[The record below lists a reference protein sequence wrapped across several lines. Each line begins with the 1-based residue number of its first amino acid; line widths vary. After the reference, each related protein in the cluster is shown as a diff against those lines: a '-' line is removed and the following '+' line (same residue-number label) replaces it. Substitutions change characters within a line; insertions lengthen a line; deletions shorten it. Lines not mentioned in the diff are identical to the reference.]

1 MHEPRPVREG
11 REKADAVRFE
21 HGLGR
26 APIRDLF
33 GFIERNHREVLVV
46 VRPMAEGP
54 DGALL
59 RAGERWLI
67 VVNSDDR
74 LLVWQRFTAAH
85 ELAHYLF
92 DRNSSTVH
100 LDGDL
105 FGGEAPA
112 ETRANAFALHLILP
126 ASVIRE
132 RIADGTFNSRKPE
145 AVVTLAIEYGLSLQS
160 LSWHLKN
167 ILGLSDSERRRIADI
182 PTPLRLANR
191 LGLTEQVRQERDA
204 RDRTSWPQQYL
215 ALASRAFERGKLN
228 EAELAQLLDED
239 CKLVSE
245 IVGATAD

>member
-1 MHEPRPVREG
+1 VPEPRPVREG

-33 GFIERNHREVLVV
+33 GFIERNHHEVLVV
-46 VRPMAEGP
+46 VRPMADGP

-59 RAGERWLI
+59 RAGDRWLI

-74 LLVWQRFTAAH
+74 WLVRQRFTAAH

-92 DRNSSTVH
+92 DRDSSPVH

-112 ETRANAFALHLILP
+112 ETRANAFAVHLILP

-132 RIADGTFNSRKPE
+132 RMADGTLNPRKPE
-145 AVVTLAIEYGLSLQS
+145 PVLTLAIEYGLSLQS

-167 ILGLSDSERRRIADI
+167 VLGLSEAERRRIADI
-182 PTPLRLANR
+182 PRPLRLANR
-191 LGLTEQVRQERDA
+191 LGLTEQIRQERAA

-215 ALASRAFERGKLN
+215 VLAAQAFEHGKLD
-228 EAELAQLLDED
+228 EGQLAELLED
-239 CKLVSE
+239 PELASE
-245 IVGATAD
+245 IVGAPPE

>member
-1 MHEPRPVREG
+1 VPESRPVREG

-33 GFIERNHREVLVV
+33 GFVERNYRAVMVA
-46 VRPMAEGP
+46 VRPMVDGP

-67 VVNSDDR
+67 VVNSDGQM
-74 LLVWQRFTAAH
+74 LVRQRFTAAH

-92 DRNSSTVH
+92 DRDSDPVH
-100 LDGDL
+100 LDHDL
-105 FGGEAPA
+105 FSGDVPA
-112 ETRANAFALHLILP
+112 ETRANSFAVHLILP

-132 RIADGTFNSRKPE
+132 RLADGTFNLHKPE

-167 ILGLSDSERRRIADI
+167 TLGLGESERQRIVNI
-182 PTPLRLANR
+182 PTPLRLASR
-191 LGLTEQVRQERDA
+191 LGLAAQVKEERAA
-204 RDRTSWPQQYL
+204 RNRKSWPRQYL
-215 ALASRAFERGKLN
+215 VLASRAFERGKLDKG
-228 EAELAQLLDED
+228 ELAQLLED
-239 CKLVSE
+239 PELVSE
-245 IVGATAD
+245 IVGVPTD